1 MTQLTMQYPTAAS
14 ARLSGLRSARRTGQ
28 TLREQYAALLRERGP
43 LSDHEA
49 GAILGK
55 LSTTIGARRLE
66 LMAADPGC
74 IEPVGRVAVDGG
86 GTSRTSWRWTR

>member
-1 MTQLTMQYPTAAS
+1 MQLTMQYPAAAS

-28 TLREQYAALLRERGP
+28 TLRERYKSLLRERGP
-43 LSDHEA
+43 FSDHEA
-49 GAILGK
+49 GSLLGK

-74 IEPVGRVAVDGG
+74 IEPVGRVVVGDRSRAV
-86 GTSRTSWRWTR
+86 WRWAR